1 MNPLVKIKEGSSFAF
16 QQVYEEYYQ
25 RLYYYVL
32 SKTSSEWMA
41 EEATQIT
48 FIKLWQYR
56 ESLDEGLSISLQIF
70 RIAKTTLIDLI
81 RKQNHLAVALNGLE
95 SNIAHRGDDI
105 DAIIDYNQ
113 TNKELMKAIAAMPP
127 IRKQVF
133 EMNRL
138 KGMRYKEIAELLSV
152 SVKTVEKHMSK
163 ALQQIKPLLKS
174 ATAIWYILKSF

>member
-1 MNPLVKIKEGSSFAF
+1 MNPIVKIKEGSEFAF

-32 SKTSSEWMA
+32 NKTSSEWMA

-56 ESLDEGLSISLQIF
+56 ESLDERLSISLQIF

-81 RKQNHLAVALNGLE
+81 RKQNHLAAALNGLE
-95 SNIAHRGDDI
+95 TNIMHTGDEGNTV
-105 DAIIDYNQ
+105 IDYNEA
-113 TNKELMKAIAAMPP
+113 NKELMKAIAAMPP

-138 KGMRYKEIAELLSV
+138 KGMRYKEIAESLSI
-152 SVKTVEKHMSK
+152 SVKTVEKHMSR
-163 ALQQIKPLLKS
+163 AIRQIKPLLKS
-174 ATAIWYILKSF
+174 ATVIWYILKNF